1 MKADLHFFCREDLS
15 PSHMPRLP
23 IIPRRHIQF
32 LKLLYK
38 MHSLSLLLI
47 IIINLFGCAES
58 QLQH

>member
-1 MKADLHFFCREDLS
+1 MKADLSFLLQGGLESLPHAQA
-15 PSHMPRLP
+15 P